1 MEFIEKARKG
11 RGCVFCEVIK
21 SGGRS
26 KKGLILY
33 RGRYCFVIMNKYPYN
48 NGHLMIVPYAHKSEI
63 LNLGTEVQ
71 RELIR
76 LTGESVRILKKAL
89 KCAGA
94 NCGMNIGNVAGA
106 GVAGHVHM
114 HVVPRWL
121 GDSNF
126 MPVIGDVKSLPE
138 YLGATSKRLRPYFDK
153 LTGV

>member
-1 MEFIEKARKG
+1 
-11 RGCVFCEVIK
+11 
-21 SGGRS
+21 
-26 KKGLILY
+26 
-33 RGRYCFVIMNKYPYN
+33 
-48 NGHLMIVPYAHKSEI
+48 MIVPYAHKSEI